1 MPFFV
6 VITEQGPTWAPS
18 VDMRQQ
24 DEWAGHASFMNALVD
39 EGFVVLG
46 GPIDTGDRHRAR
58 LIVKAESESEVRDR
72 LAGDPWAQ
80 TGILTTRSVEEW
92 EVLLGGD
99 D

>member
-1 MPFFV
+1 MPYFV
-6 VITEQGPTWAPS
+6 VISEQGPAWASS

-24 DEWAGHASFMNALVD
+24 DDWAGHASFMNALAD

-46 GPIDTGDRHRAR
+46 GPIDGGDRHLAR
-58 LIVKAESESEVRDR
+58 LIIEADTEIEVRNR
-72 LAGDPWAQ
+72 LAGDPWAR
-80 TGILTTRSVEEW
+80 TGILTTKSIEEW